1 MGQDKVYNDFE
12 YGKFSCQGKFLIVII
27 FDNFITKQR
36 KVKMPRYQ
44 KPPEV
49 PQDDDY
55 TKILE
60 KYHEIKRQIA
70 HAEALITDEPA
81 EIIDICSPEKDE
93 ESDGSNEG
101 DTLMNLRFQALASGS
116 KKMK

>member
-1 MGQDKVYNDFE
+1 
-12 YGKFSCQGKFLIVII
+12 
-27 FDNFITKQR
+27 
-36 KVKMPRYQ
+36 MPRYQ

-116 KKMK
+116 KKWNKAPFLIRFKIQNSLELLF